1 MERFWETVKKRP
13 MLIGVSVLV
22 VVLII
27 WWMSRGSNSETQPTV
42 GYVGPSSAA
51 TQANAALQ
59 IADKQAQSQMAQIQ
73 AMLEAEKDKSATQLA
88 AIKDTN
94 ASQLSAL
101 SQQLAAQ
108 KAATDAQAGILS
120 NQAAI
125 LGQLE
130 THKADISQTISL
142 ATIAAQLAGLN
153 ANANSVNLQTE
164 AQRQVA
170 LSGISANRDVSLAGI
185 SASVT
190 MSKDDKALALANSN
204 ALYQAISGA
213 YSTYLG
219 RAPDLQGIMYW
230 GEMFATGKA
239 TSYEDIRWA
248 IANSAEGK
256 AVAAKQAAYNASGV
270 QQFVNSN
277 QVYNDNMGF
286 NTVDTMLSG
295 QSATVLQAQET
306 SRNAAIANVYREQLG
321 REPDPAGLAYWSGT
335 GLSIADIS
343 KNIGVSNEAINGY
356 RGL

>member
-27 WWMSRGSNSETQPTV
+27 WWMSRGSSTETQPTV

-94 ASQLSAL
+94 ASQLSAI
-101 SQQLAAQ
+101 SQQIAAQ

-142 ATIAAQLAGLN
+142 ATIAAQLSGMTM
-153 ANANSVNLQTE
+153 NANSVNLQTE
-164 AQRQVA
+164 AQRQIA
-170 LSGISANRDVSLAGI
+170 LSGIAANRDVSMAGI
-185 SASVT
+185 DASVT
-190 MSKDDKALALANSN
+190 MSKDAKTLEMVKSTSLSQMIGAA
-204 ALYQAISGA
+204 YQSI
-213 YSTYLG
+213 LG
-219 RAPDLQGIMYW
+219 RAPDVQGLLYW
-230 GEMFATGKA
+230 QEQYATGKA
-239 TSYEDIRWA
+239 KSLADLQWYL
-248 IANSAEGK
+248 ANSAEGK
-256 AVAAKQAAYNASGV
+256 AVAAKQSAYNAAGTAAY
-270 QQFVNSN
+270 VNSN
-277 QVYNDNMGF
+277 QVYADSMGF
-286 NTVDTMLSG
+286 NQIDTTLSG
-295 QSATVLQAQET
+295 QSATVLQAQEA
-306 SRNAAIANVYREQLG
+306 SRNAAIASVYREQLG